1 MSYSQ
6 HDWWRQAVVYQIYP
20 KSFQDSGNKGTG
32 DLQGII
38 QRLDYLQQLGVD
50 ALWITPI
57 YSSPQI
63 DNGYDIADY
72 YAIDPAFG
80 DMADFEQ
87 LVSACQQRGLHII
100 MDMVFNHTS
109 TEHVWFKTDR
119 KSVV

>member
-50 ALWITPI
+50 ALWLTPI

-80 DMADFEQ
+80 
-87 LVSACQQRGLHII
+87 
-100 MDMVFNHTS
+100 
-109 TEHVWFKTDR
+109 
-119 KSVV
+119 